1 MGRNFAV
8 LVIGTA
14 FLATSEALSSGT
26 VSTADGDYEEREI
39 LGPKTLMSLSK
50 LAEKGNKPTLS
61 KKLEHRSWLA
71 AGESP
76 QTLFKKN
83 EWAGKTFAQLKKDP
97 KYSVTRGLTIFG

>member
-14 FLATSEALSSGT
+14 FLATSEALSSGKLPNQVKTSKLTTSQMANGPLGT

-39 LGPKTLMSLSK
+39 LGPKTLMRLSK

-76 QTLFKKN
+76 QTVQEK
-83 EWAGKTFAQLKKDP
+83 
-97 KYSVTRGLTIFG
+97 